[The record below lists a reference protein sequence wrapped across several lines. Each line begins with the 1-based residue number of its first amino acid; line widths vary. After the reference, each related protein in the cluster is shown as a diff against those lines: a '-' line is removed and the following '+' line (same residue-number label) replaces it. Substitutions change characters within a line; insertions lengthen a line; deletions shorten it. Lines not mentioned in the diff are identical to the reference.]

1 MFAGRYLW
9 WMLIALAVFLFFA
22 MSFDYVT
29 WATVATSS
37 CARVAGSCGPLIL
50 MMTGTIKPVGYYIAG
65 GIILVVTF
73 ARIHHIGLSWLWC
86 LFVLVLFAASAPFP
100 LLLANVWTG
109 QMNSEMVMQNL
120 PVAFPF
126 LVVFCTYIGWSF
138 EEGAGRPLG
147 RWRWLR
153 VAIRLSALYGVMAAL
168 AQTPSFAWI
177 PGRLLGMPWLS
188 VRLATWQPKL
198 ETALTLGVSD
208 DRLANFALAVFA
220 LALAASL
227 FGLRIEDLR
236 ARLTTPF
243 MLKGSRH

>member
-50 MMTGTIKPVGYYIAG
+50 MMTGTIKPIGYYIAG

-73 ARIHHIGLSWLWC
+73 ARIHHIGMSWLWC
-86 LFVLVLFAASAPFP
+86 LFVLVLFGASAPFP

-109 QMNSEMVMQNL
+109 QMNSEMVMENL

-126 LVVFCTYIGWSF
+126 LVVFCIYIGWSF
-138 EEGAGRPLG
+138 EDGAGRPLG
-147 RWRWLR
+147 PWRRLR
-153 VAIRLSALYGVMAAL
+153 VTIRLSALYGALAAL
-168 AQTPSFAWI
+168 AQTPAFAWMT
-177 PGRLLGMPWLS
+177 GRLFDMPWLS
-188 VRLATWQPKL
+188 VLLATWQPKL
-198 ETALTLGVSD
+198 EAALTLGALD
-208 DRLANFALAVFA
+208 DRLAYLALAVFSV
-220 LALAASL
+220 ALAASL
-227 FGLRIEDLR
+227 FASGIENVS
-236 ARLTTPF
+236 ARLMAPF
-243 MLKGSRH
+243 MLKGSRR

>member
-50 MMTGTIKPVGYYIAG
+50 TMTGTIKPIGYYIPG
-65 GIILVVTF
+65 GIILVITF
-73 ARIHHIGLSWLWC
+73 ARIHHIGMSWLWC
-86 LFVLVLFAASAPFP
+86 LFVLVLFGASAPFP

-138 EEGAGRPLG
+138 EDGGGRPLG
-147 RWRWLR
+147 PWRWLR
-153 VAIRLSALYGVMAAL
+153 VAIRFSALYGAMIAL
-168 AQTPSFAWI
+168 AQTPAFAWM
-177 PGRLLGMPWLS
+177 PGRLLDMPALS
-188 VRLATWQPKL
+188 VLLATWQPKL
-198 ETALTLGVSD
+198 ETVLTLGALD
-208 DRLANFALAVFA
+208 DRMAYLALAVFSV
-220 LALAASL
+220 ALAASL
-227 FGLRIEDLR
+227 FGPRVETLG
-236 ARLTTPF
+236 ARLMTPF
-243 MLKGSRH
+243 MLRGSRR

>member
-50 MMTGTIKPVGYYIAG
+50 MMTGTIKPIGYYIAG

-73 ARIHHIGLSWLWC
+73 ARIHHIGMSWLWC
-86 LFVLVLFAASAPFP
+86 LFVLVLFGASAPFP

-109 QMNSEMVMQNL
+109 QMNSEMVMENL

-126 LVVFCTYIGWSF
+126 LVVFCIYIGWSF
-138 EEGAGRPLG
+138 EDGAGRPLG
-147 RWRWLR
+147 PWRRLR
-153 VAIRLSALYGVMAAL
+153 ITIRLSALYGAPAAL
-168 AQTPSFAWI
+168 AQTPAFAWM
-177 PGRLLGMPWLS
+177 PGRLFDMPWLS
-188 VRLATWQPKL
+188 VLLATWQPKL
-198 ETALTLGVSD
+198 EAVLTLGALD
-208 DRLANFALAVFA
+208 DRLTYLALAVFSV
-220 LALAASL
+220 ALAASL
-227 FGLRIEDLR
+227 FASGIENVS
-236 ARLTTPF
+236 ARLMGPF
-243 MLKGSRH
+243 MLKGSRR

>member
-50 MMTGTIKPVGYYIAG
+50 MMTGTIKPIGYYIAG

-73 ARIHHIGLSWLWC
+73 ARIHHIGMSWLWC
-86 LFVLVLFAASAPFP
+86 LFVLALFGASAPFP

-109 QMNSEMVMQNL
+109 QMNSEMVMEKL

-138 EEGAGRPLG
+138 EDGTGRPLG

-153 VAIRLSALYGVMAAL
+153 VTIRLSALYGALAAL
-168 AQTPSFAWI
+168 AQTPAFAWM
-177 PGRLLGMPWLS
+177 PGRLFDMPSLS
-188 VRLATWQPKL
+188 VLLATWQPKL
-198 ETALTLGVSD
+198 EAALTLGALD
-208 DRLANFALAVFA
+208 DRLAYLALAVFSVA
-220 LALAASL
+220 LAGSL
-227 FGLRIEDLR
+227 FATGIETLG
-236 ARLTTPF
+236 ARLTAPF
-243 MLKGSRH
+243 MLKGSRR

>member
-50 MMTGTIKPVGYYIAG
+50 MMTGTIKPIGYYIAG
-65 GIILVVTF
+65 GIILVITF
-73 ARIHHIGLSWLWC
+73 ARIHHIGMSWLWC
-86 LFVLVLFAASAPFP
+86 LFVLVLFGASAPFP

-109 QMNSEMVMQNL
+109 QMNAEMVMQSL

-138 EEGAGRPLG
+138 EDGGGRPLG
-147 RWRWLR
+147 PWRWLR
-153 VAIRLSALYGVMAAL
+153 VAIRLSALYGAMIAL
-168 AQTPSFAWI
+168 AQTPTFAWM
-177 PGRLLGMPWLS
+177 PGRLLDMPSLS
-188 VRLATWQPKL
+188 VLLAIWQPKL
-198 ETALTLGVSD
+198 ETALTLGALD
-208 DRLANFALAVFA
+208 DRLAYLALAVFST
-220 LALAASL
+220 ALAASL
-227 FGLRIEDLR
+227 FGPRIEDLR
-236 ARLTTPF
+236 ARLMTPF
-243 MLKGSRH
+243 MLKGSRR